1 MVGSGGNLCLNISP
15 RSDGTIPEDQQ
26 QILLTIGR
34 WLKQYGE
41 AIYGTQ
47 PYTVFG
53 EGRNIRYTYKPSA
66 TPKKGDVVYILIK
79 QWDGKPFTCKAIPA
93 DMVKRITSLSDN
105 KSVAYQPSN
114 EGILVK
120 AENKT
125 TAVGSVAFRVEMK

>member
-53 EGRNIRYTYKPSA
+53 EGRNIRYTYKASA
-66 TPKKGDVVYILIK
+66 MPKKGDAVYVLIK

-114 EGILVK
+114 EGILVE